1 MKKFILFGIGVVLFI
16 LYSCH
21 QPTNLVDP
29 KSNNYI
35 GEEVID
41 ADGDGVGNYYDVDEI
56 SLESPNDGSELNTT
70 TPELTVYKFDEN
82 TVNKYHIQIS
92 TDKNNFADHIVF
104 EKDSYDSHQ
113 CIVPANTLIWAT
125 NYYWRAKAYDD
136 TKWSDNWSE
145 IKSFFI
151 VVDSLNTISPQNG
164 NTIIDTTPLIDWD
177 DINGASGYRI
187 QINDTSDYT
196 GTMVVD
202 DDSLTNSSFQVSSV
216 LSDNEIY
223 YWRIKW
229 KNSNGVWGDWADT
242 WSFTIDID
250 LVNPTYLSPQNG
262 NTIIDTT
269 PLIDWDDINGASG
282 YRIQIN
288 DTNDYTGTLVVDDDS
303 LTNSSFQVSS
313 VLSDNETY
321 YWRIKWKNSDGVWGE
336 WANSWSFN
344 LDITSPNYTSP
355 ENEQCISDTTPILK
369 WEVLEN
375 TNGYWVQVN
384 TKEDFSG
391 SMIVD
396 DNSLAITETE
406 ISTILSYDT
415 TYYWRVK
422 RKNHDGVWSDW
433 GEIWNFTVN
442 EYVVGDTGPAGG
454 IIFYDENID
463 GNDDFSWRYLEAAP
477 EDQGSAIE
485 WGGKYTLISFTNPSI
500 GKGLSNTQEIIAKL
514 GSGTYAAKVC
524 DNLNINGYEDWF
536 LPSKDEL
543 YLLYDNLYNNDIGNL
558 QSKLYWSSTEISDY
572 AAESLDFSDGH
583 WWYNEAK
590 DDANYVRA
598 IRSF

>member
-1 MKKFILFGIGVVLFI
+1 
-16 LYSCH
+16 
-21 QPTNLVDP
+21 
-29 KSNNYI
+29 
-35 GEEVID
+35 
-41 ADGDGVGNYYDVDEI
+41 
-56 SLESPNDGSELNTT
+56 
-70 TPELTVYKFDEN
+70 
-82 TVNKYHIQIS
+82 
-92 TDKNNFADHIVF
+92 
-104 EKDSYDSHQ
+104 
-113 CIVPANTLIWAT
+113 
-125 NYYWRAKAYDD
+125 
-136 TKWSDNWSE
+136 
-145 IKSFFI
+145 
-151 VVDSLNTISPQNG
+151 
-164 NTIIDTTPLIDWD
+164 
-177 DINGASGYRI
+177 
-187 QINDTSDYT
+187 
-196 GTMVVD
+196 
-202 DDSLTNSSFQVSSV
+202 
-216 LSDNEIY
+216 
-223 YWRIKW
+223 
-229 KNSNGVWGDWADT
+229 
-242 WSFTIDID
+242 